1 MGCFALQK
9 QVLTIEKIVMARM
22 TLHWPT
28 NRCKCPKIK
37 KSFFMGSFAFQKQV
51 LTIEKIAMA
60 TMTLHWPTNGC
71 KCPKFK
77 KVFLWVVLPFKSKF

>member
-9 QVLTIEKIVMARM
+9 QVLTIEKIAMATM

-28 NRCKCPKIK
+28 TGCKCPKIK

-60 TMTLHWPTNGC
+60 AYN
-71 KCPKFK
+71 
-77 KVFLWVVLPFKSKF
+77 